1 MHDAGP
7 RIAVVAGELS
17 GDTLGGGLLEALK
30 ARYPDARFLGVPGPA
45 MADAG
50 CEALASI
57 DDLSLFGLGE
67 VLREIPRLIRLRRYL
82 IERITAW
89 RPDVFIGIDAPSF
102 NTGLERR
109 LRLAGIP
116 TVHYVCPT
124 AWAWRERRVYHL
136 REAADMMLSIFPFEE
151 AFFRRHHVP
160 VRFVGHPL
168 ADELP
173 LHPDADSARR
183 ALGLALDATW
193 VGLLPGSR
201 NAEVDRLGPRFL
213 ATARWLHARLPG
225 IRFVIP
231 VAKPSLR
238 EKLETQCRD
247 LAPELAITLIDG
259 RAREVMRAASVVLTA
274 SGTATLEA
282 LLAKTPMVVAY
293 AVSPISYHIAKTL
306 DLIKVPWVS
315 MPNLLAD
322 RMLVPEVLQ
331 NEARPEVLGP
341 WLYRLLTSEDARTEQ
356 IEAFESLHEQLRR
369 GASQGAA
376 RAVAEIIESPPWHA
390 QPA

>member
-1 MHDAGP
+1 MRDTGP

-17 GDTLGGGLLEALK
+17 GDTLGGGLLRALK
-30 ARYPDARFLGVPGPA
+30 ARYPHARFLGVPGPA
-45 MADAG
+45 MVEAG
-50 CEALASI
+50 CEALAGI

-67 VLREIPRLIRLRRYL
+67 VLREIPRLIRLRRHL
-82 IERITAW
+82 IQRIIAW

-109 LRLAGIP
+109 LRLSGIP

-173 LHPDADSARR
+173 LHPDGDSARR
-183 ALGLALDATW
+183 ALGLAPDVPW
-193 VGLLPGSR
+193 VGILPGSR

-213 ATARWLHARLPG
+213 ATARWLRARLPEV
-225 IRFVIP
+225 RFVIP

-238 EKLETQCRD
+238 AKIEAQRQA
-247 LAPELAITLIDG
+247 LAPELDITLING

-293 AVSPISYHIAKTL
+293 AVSPVSYHIARTL
-306 DLIKVPWVS
+306 DLIKVRWVS

-341 WLYRLLTSEDARTEQ
+341 WLYRLLTSQAARTDQ
-356 IEAFESLHEQLRR
+356 IDAFESLHEQLRR
-369 GASQGAA
+369 GANQGAA

-390 QPA
+390 LPA

>member
-17 GDTLGGGLLEALK
+17 GDTLGGGLLGALK
-30 ARYPDARFLGVPGPA
+30 ARYSDARFLGVTGPA

-50 CEALASI
+50 CEALAGI

-67 VLREIPRLIRLRRYL
+67 VLREIPRLIRLRRHL

-183 ALGLALDATW
+183 ALGLASDATW

-247 LAPELAITLIDG
+247 LAPELGITLIEG

-293 AVSPISYHIAKTL
+293 AVSPVSYHIAKTL

-341 WLYRLLTSEDARTEQ
+341 GLYRLLTSEAARAEQ

>member
-1 MHDAGP
+1 MRDTGP

-17 GDTLGGGLLEALK
+17 GDTLGGGLLRALK
-30 ARYPDARFLGVPGPA
+30 ARYPHARFLGVPGPT
-45 MADAG
+45 MAEAG
-50 CEALASI
+50 CEALAGI

-67 VLREIPRLIRLRRYL
+67 VLREIPRLIRLRRHL
-82 IERITAW
+82 IQRITAW

-109 LRLAGIP
+109 LRLSGIP

-136 REAADMMLSIFPFEE
+136 RQAADMMLSIFPFEE

-168 ADELP
+168 ADALP
-173 LHPDADSARR
+173 LHPDGDSARR
-183 ALGLALDATW
+183 ALGLAPDVPW
-193 VGLLPGSR
+193 VGILPGSR
-201 NAEVDRLGPRFL
+201 NAEIDRLGPRFL
-213 ATARWLHARLPG
+213 ATARWLRARLPEV
-225 IRFVIP
+225 RFVIP

-238 EKLETQCRD
+238 AKIEAQRQA
-247 LAPELAITLIDG
+247 LAPELDITLIDG

-293 AVSPISYHIAKTL
+293 AVSPISYHIARTL

-322 RMLVPEVLQ
+322 RMLVPEALQ

-341 WLYRLLTSEDARTEQ
+341 WLYRLLTSGAARSAQ
-356 IEAFESLHEQLRR
+356 IDTFESLHEQLRR

-390 QPA
+390 LPA

>member
-1 MHDAGP
+1 MSHAGP

-17 GDTLGGGLLEALK
+17 GDTLGGGLLRALK
-30 ARYPDARFLGVPGPA
+30 ARYPDAQFLGVPGPEMTA
-45 MADAG
+45 VG
-50 CEALASI
+50 CEALADI

-67 VLREIPRLIRLRRYL
+67 VLREIPRLIRLRRHL

-89 RPDVFIGIDAPSF
+89 QPDVFIGIDAPSF

-173 LHPDADSARR
+173 LHPDGDSARR
-183 ALGLALDATW
+183 ALGLASDATW

-238 EKLETQCRD
+238 EKLDTQCRN

-293 AVSPISYHIAKTL
+293 AVSPVSYHIARTL

-341 WLYRLLTSEDARTEQ
+341 WLYRLLTSQAARTEQ

-376 RAVAEIIESPPWHA
+376 RAVAEIIESPPWHPL
-390 QPA
+390 PA